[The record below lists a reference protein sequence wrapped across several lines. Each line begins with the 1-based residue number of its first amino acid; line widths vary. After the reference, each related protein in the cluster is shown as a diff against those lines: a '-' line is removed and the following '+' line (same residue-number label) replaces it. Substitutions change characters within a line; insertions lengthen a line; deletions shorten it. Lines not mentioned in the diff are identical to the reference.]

1 MKIMLSYKGYHG
13 RVEFDDDADI
23 FHGEVID
30 LNDVI
35 TFQGKSVDEL
45 KQAFQESI
53 DDYLEFCKQRG
64 EEAEKPFSGRMMVRL
79 PSEVHRKIYL
89 QAKKEGKSLN
99 EFISRKLAEV

>member
-1 MKIMLSYKGYHG
+1 MLSYKGYHG